1 MRGYRFLSLSALLWN
16 VTLPTAVP
24 AQSQWANREEVEHFL
39 QEARITDR
47 KRIGEGITNPEKVT
61 LELDGVV
68 GYAVFKR
75 VDKDHDSWRN
85 EVAAYELDKLL
96 GLDMVP
102 PTVPR
107 SIRGRKG
114 CLQLWVTGTTMSKF
128 EGSFPDIQKWRE
140 QVSVMWLFDDL
151 TANIDR
157 HLNNAMISPDHKLM
171 LIDNSKTFR
180 YQKTLLND
188 LNATGTGT
196 NARFWG
202 VDYDANRKSYATRY
216 PRALIERLRKL
227 TNKQIE
233 NAIKPYIW
241 GQDRSLVLER
251 RALILSRVDSMG
263 AGVLEGDPTSHTADP
278 YEYPGAR

>member
-1 MRGYRFLSLSALLWN
+1 MRGLRFVFLFVLLLTGFLPR
-16 VTLPTAVP
+16 VTL
-24 AQSQWANREEVEHFL
+24 AQSQWANREEIENFL
-39 QEARITDR
+39 REAKITDR
-47 KRIGEGITNPEKVT
+47 KKIGEGITHPEKVT

-68 GYAVFKR
+68 RYAVYKK

-96 GLDMVP
+96 GLGMVP

-107 SIRGRKG
+107 GIHGRKG
-114 CLQLWVTGTTMSKF
+114 CLQLWVTGTTMSHY
-128 EGSFPDIQKWRE
+128 EGTFPDIEKWRE

-157 HLNNAMISPDHKLM
+157 HLNNAIVSPDQDLI

-202 VDYDANRKSYATRY
+202 VEYDANRESYATRY
-216 PRALIERLRKL
+216 PRALIERLRSL
-227 TNKQIE
+227 TKDEIKD
-233 NAIKPYIW
+233 AIKPYIW
-241 GQDRSLVLER
+241 GQDRDLVVER

-263 AGVLEGDPTSHTADP
+263 AGVLEGDPSTKSP
-278 YEYPGAR
+278 PRPKSGAR